1 MVFYRS
7 KKDDLCHDGV
17 KRRSGRYPWGSGDR
31 PYQSEERARRKK
43 AKDMSDQELQDAV
56 KRKTLENTYKKL
68 YPEAPSKLDVAKKS
82 VDATRDLAREAKKF
96 VPDKPKGRERM
107 DLSNMTDQELRT
119 KINREILEKQYSDLF
134 GPPEKEPKGREFVRE
149 ALEIGGSVLAVTSTA
164 LGIALAVQK
173 LKENT

>member
-7 KKDDLCHDGV
+7 KKNDLCHDGV

-31 PYQSEERARRKK
+31 PYQSEERAKRKK

-56 KRKTLENTYKKL
+56 KRKTLENTYNKL
-68 YPEAPSKLDVAKKS
+68 YPSPSELEVVKKS
-82 VDATRDLAREAKKF
+82 VDSTRDLAKEAKKF
-96 VPDKPKGRERM
+96 VPEKPKGRERM

-134 GPPEKEPKGREFVRE
+134 GPPIKEPKGREFVRE
-149 ALEIGGSVLAVTSTA
+149 TLEIGGSVLAVASTA

-173 LKENT
+173 LKENS